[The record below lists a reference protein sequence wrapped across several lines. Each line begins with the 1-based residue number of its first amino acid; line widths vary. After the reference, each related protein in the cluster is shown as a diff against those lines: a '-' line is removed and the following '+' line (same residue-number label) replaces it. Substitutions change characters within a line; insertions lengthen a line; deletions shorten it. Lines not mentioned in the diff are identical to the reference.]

1 MDINPVKPDRSRIDL
16 TTEETARIW
25 AKKLGISIEVLAAA
39 VERVGDNAEA
49 VRKELARTAKGGEG
63 E

>member
-1 MDINPVKPDRSRIDL
+1 MEINPVKPDRSRIDL

-49 VRKELARTAKGGEG
+49 VRKELARTAKKGEG